1 MQDQKRLGHP
11 VQPQPALW
19 FGLQRTCLGRTC
31 KKGRKVKWIF
41 LKQQLFGAC
50 GQPESTQTVLGIR
63 TEQPVLFELADHAF
77 DIAAAARKVAG
88 KSSRELAG
96 DGNDLQYKK
105 RKRAISG
112 KLCRI
117 HKSDLFYRIGS

>member
-1 MQDQKRLGHP
+1 M
-11 VQPQPALW
+11 
-19 FGLQRTCLGRTC
+19 
-31 KKGRKVKWIF
+31 
-41 LKQQLFGAC
+41 KQQLFGAC

-96 DGNDLQYKK
+96 DGDNLQHEKGQ
-105 RKRAISG
+105 RAISG
-112 KLCRI
+112 KLRRI